1 MRIPDKS
8 SLEALH
14 NREVMACHGFSD
26 FLGRIDFA
34 AMHEVDVF
42 GEPGYSVADGV
53 AVIKVRGL
61 LVPDIGVDASSWGI
75 TGYDI
80 VEKYIDNANE
90 DPAVSEIVLDIDSPG
105 GFVSGLGAVT
115 LAIENSENPIR
126 SHATGDAYSA
136 AYWLG
141 VSASGGFTAGAYSG
155 VGSIGVYVEH
165 FDQSRALEDEG
176 IKPSIFKSGFWK
188 GAFSSYRPLSDRE
201 ADRLQQG
208 VDESARAFF
217 DHVAS
222 KRGLTSLQVER
233 LDGDFFSARRG
244 LELGLIDAITENI
257 IMPTDNS
264 ATAAVEQSAQVAT
277 FTQEQVDAMVAEAAA
292 KAVSAANEAAEA
304 KAKAQSERMAAIN
317 GHDSN
322 ADGVK
327 AVLLGDEFASV
338 STDTLVAVLD
348 AMPKSGAAMLELVGG
363 AGIGTDRK
371 DFTTKPE
378 VEKEDRQAKAL
389 EGLAQIKRKAF

>member
-1 MRIPDKS
+1 MRLPDKS
-8 SLEALH
+8 SLVALH
-14 NREVMACHGFSD
+14 NREVMACHGFND
-26 FLGRIDFA
+26 FIGRIDFS
-34 AMHEVDVF
+34 AMHEVEAF
-42 GEPGYSVADGV
+42 GEPGYSVENGV
-53 AVIKVRGL
+53 AIIKVRGL
-61 LVPDIGVDASSWGI
+61 LVPDLGIDASSWGI

-80 VEKYIDNANE
+80 VEKYIDNANQ
-90 DPAVSEIVLDIDSPG
+90 DGAVSEIVLDIDSPG

-115 LAIENSENPIR
+115 AAIETSAKPIR

-141 VSASGGFTAGAYSG
+141 VSASGGFTASPYSG

-165 FDQSRALEDEG
+165 FDESRALEDGG
-176 IKPSIFKSGFWK
+176 IKSSIFKSGFWK

-201 ADRLQQG
+201 ADRLQQD

-222 KRGLTSLQVER
+222 KRSLTSLQVER

-257 IMPTDNS
+257 VMTTDSS
-264 ATAAVEQSAQVAT
+264 AAAAVDQSAQVAT
-277 FTQEQVDAMVAEAAA
+277 FTQEQVDAMVADAAA
-292 KAVSAANEAAEA
+292 KAVEAANEVAEA
-304 KAKAQSERMAAIN
+304 KAKAQNERMTAIN
-317 GHDSN
+317 GHEGGTDS
-322 ADGVK
+322 VK
-327 AVLLGDEFASV
+327 AALLGDEFASV
-338 STDTLVAVLD
+338 STESLVAVLD

-363 AGIGTDRK
+363 AGIGTDRNE
-371 DFTTKPE
+371 FAPKPE
-378 VEKEDRQAKAL
+378 AEKEDKQAKAL